1 MILSIL
7 QVSRDRNRLL
17 SPLSDIY
24 PVWFTVRKVTVL
36 KQWSLTAAHGRD
48 HSSLQ
53 P

>member
-17 SPLSDIY
+17 TPLSDIY

-36 KQWSLTAAHGRD
+36 KQ
-48 HSSLQ
+48 
-53 P
+53 